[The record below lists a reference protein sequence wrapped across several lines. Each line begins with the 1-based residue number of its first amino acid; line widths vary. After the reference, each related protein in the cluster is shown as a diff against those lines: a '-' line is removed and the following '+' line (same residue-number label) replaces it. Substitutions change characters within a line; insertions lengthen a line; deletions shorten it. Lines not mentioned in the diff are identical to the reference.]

1 MKPLKIILNAVFFFW
16 IANGIAQSSADINMV
31 ISNIE
36 TNEGTIM
43 IALHNKAESFLKD
56 GYKYLKIPAQKG
68 SIEAVFNDVPSGT
81 YAISFFHDIDNNEE
95 LNTRLG
101 FIPVEPYGVSN
112 NAKERF
118 SAPKWEKAVFSV
130 ADQDVTQ
137 KMSF

>member
-1 MKPLKIILNAVFFFW
+1 MKFLKIGLPLIFFF
-16 IANGIAQSSADINMV
+16 GITSGFAQSSANINMV
-31 ISNIE
+31 ITNIE
-36 TNEGTIM
+36 SNEGSIM
-43 IALHNKAESFLKD
+43 IGLYKNADSFLKE
-56 GYKYLKIPAQKG
+56 GFKYLKIPAQKG
-68 SIEAVFNDVPSGT
+68 SIEATFKDIPTGE
-81 YAISFFHDIDNNEE
+81 YAISFYHDIDSNEE
-95 LNTRLG
+95 LNMRLG